1 MDTNLLSFYKVKPN
15 ESLIDQIW
23 TLDANTLDSLDD
35 SLISKYV
42 LVLGQWLIYYESEV
56 NKVKSKISELNGT
69 LDTLAAYWLTPE
81 IIKTYK
87 TQGAAKEYVIG
98 SNAESAAIKEKLLK
112 LKDELILVE
121 GMDRAV
127 VELIAAFKRELTR
140 RDNELYFTR
149 KERQGL

>member
-1 MDTNLLSFYKVKPN
+1 
-15 ESLIDQIW
+15 
-23 TLDANTLDSLDD
+23 
-35 SLISKYV
+35 
-42 LVLGQWLIYYESEV
+42 V